1 MGLGRLEGRI
11 AIGRF
16 LARFPNYRLNGAAVR
31 SRRVR
36 FRGHLALPCALLG

>member
-1 MGLGRLEGRI
+1 MGLGRLEGRV

-16 LARFPNYRLNGAAVR
+16 LARFPNYRLAAPAVR

-36 FRGHLALPCALLG
+36 FRGHLALPCALRG